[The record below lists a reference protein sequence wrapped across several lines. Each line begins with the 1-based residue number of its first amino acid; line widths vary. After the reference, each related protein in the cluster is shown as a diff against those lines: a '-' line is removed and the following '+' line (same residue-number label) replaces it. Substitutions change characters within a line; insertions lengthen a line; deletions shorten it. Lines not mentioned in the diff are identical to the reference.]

1 VLHVRFF
8 AVVLPFVVCQR
19 AGTHVGTTEKIFM
32 NPRKSLTAVAVA
44 LLFVSHGVSL
54 AAPALPSDDVALKTV
69 VVTASRQPTRTNEL
83 LSDVTVIE
91 REEIEAAGP
100 SANLSD
106 LLSRQPG
113 LEINAYGGFGASSS
127 VFIRGS
133 RSEHVLLLIDGI
145 RAGSAT
151 TGAPNFAYLPLQ
163 QIERI
168 EILRGAASSLYGS
181 DAIGGVIQVFT
192 KKGEGP
198 LSVNAEAGFGSH
210 DTRAASAG
218 FSGSRNG
225 WSYSLQA
232 ANQRT
237 HGFSATNRNNAWSF
251 NPDRDGYRSTN
262 TSGSL
267 AYRFAK
273 DQEVGLKFLYVD
285 GWNDSDSDASDDRQD
300 QRLSTFNLYSFNRL
314 ADFWTST
321 ARLGRS
327 VDYSRNYKDG
337 RYYTK
342 FRTQQNQY
350 QWQNDFRLP
359 IGSALLA
366 VERLEE
372 KVSNFDTSIVGGG
385 VYPHD
390 ERHVNSIIAGWKG
403 NIDAHRL
410 QFDLRRDD
418 NSLYGE
424 KTTGFAAYGYQFTPT
439 WRANVSYGTAFR
451 APTFNDLYYPLD
463 SYLMV
468 GNPDIK
474 PETSKNKEIALH
486 YEAGLHH
493 ASVTAY
499 QNDVKDMISWVYDP
513 GTYLTQPQNID
524 KARLRGLTLAYDGRL
539 WALDV
544 KASADFQDPRDR
556 KRDKLLQYRSRR
568 HGSLAIGQRH
578 GPFDWNLEWQV
589 HGKRYRDA
597 NNTLEMGGYALVN
610 LQASYR
616 FAPDWSVFAR
626 ANNLLDK
633 KYTLNYGYNTDG
645 ANFFVGVRYAP
656 GR

>member
-1 VLHVRFF
+1 
-8 AVVLPFVVCQR
+8 
-19 AGTHVGTTEKIFM
+19 M

-44 LLFVSHGVSL
+44 LPFAFPGISL
-54 AAPALPSDDVALKTV
+54 AATAAVPDDVALKTV

-100 SANLSD
+100 SASLPD

-113 LEINAYGGFGASSS
+113 LEISRSGGLGASSS

-133 RSEHVLLLIDGI
+133 NSGHVLLLIDGI

-151 TGAPNFAYLPLQ
+151 SGAPNLAYLPLQ

-198 LSVNAEAGFGSH
+198 LAVNAEAGFGSH

-218 FSGSRNG
+218 LSGGWNG
-225 WSYSLQA
+225 WRYSLQA

-237 HGFSATNRNNAWSF
+237 HGFSATNAQSGSF
-251 NPDRDGYRSTN
+251 NPDRDGYRNTN
-262 TSGSL
+262 ASGSL
-267 AYRFAK
+267 AYTFAK
-273 DQEVGLKFLYVD
+273 DQELGVRFLHAD
-285 GWNDSDSDASDDRQD
+285 GWNDYDGGSVSRYRQD
-300 QRLSTFNLYSFNRL
+300 ARLSSFNVYSFNRL
-314 ADFWTST
+314 ANFWTST
-321 ARLGRS
+321 LRLGRS
-327 VDYSRNYKDG
+327 VDDTRNYRDG
-337 RYYTK
+337 LNDNKY
-342 FRTQQNQY
+342 RTRQTQY

-359 IGSALLA
+359 VGSALLA

-372 KVSNFDTSIVGGG
+372 KIDTTG
-385 VYPHD
+385 VYDRD
-390 ERHVNSIIAGWKG
+390 ERRIDSIIAGWRG
-403 NIDAHRL
+403 SIDAHRL
-410 QFDLRRDD
+410 QFDLRRDR
-418 NSLYGE
+418 NSQYGG
-424 KTTGFAAYGYQFTPT
+424 KTTGFAAYGYQFSSA
-439 WRANVSYGTAFR
+439 WRANASYGTAFK
-451 APTFNDLYYPLD
+451 APSFNDLYFPD
-463 SYLMV
+463 M
-468 GNPDIK
+468 GNPALK
-474 PETSKNKEIALH
+474 PETSKNREVAVH
-486 YEAGLHH
+486 YEAGRHH

-499 QNDVKDMISWVYDP
+499 QNDVEALIGWAADP
-513 GTYLTQPQNID
+513 ADPTGWTWRPYNVD
-524 KARLRGLTLAYDGRL
+524 SARLRGVTLAYDGRL
-539 WALDV
+539 WAFDV
-544 KASADFQDPRDR
+544 KASADFQDPRNR
-556 KRDKLLQYRSRR
+556 KEDTVLPYRSRR

-597 NNTLEMGGYALVN
+597 GNTRETGGYALVN
-610 LQASYR
+610 LQGSYR
-616 FAPDWSVFAR
+616 FAPDWSVFVR